1 MHDARRTTTMATEM
15 AMSVTTKKDGL
26 MHDAWRT
33 TTITSL
39 SMATSVKNT
48 GITQSPSVWWA
59 GAVFK
64 VTRAF
69 GQVQGGLPQE
79 Y

>member
-1 MHDARRTTTMATEM
+1 MEDNNNYDFVNGDVGKDETMP
-15 AMSVTTKKDGL
+15 
-26 MHDAWRT
+26 
-33 TTITSL
+33 
-39 SMATSVKNT
+39 NT
-48 GITQSPSVWWA
+48 RITQSPSVWWA